1 MSATVTKS
9 TETKSAVA
17 STSPSSILLHPPT
30 YDPTQFDGETRR
42 LLVATIKWFEQ
53 RGLRKLLEDYHNK
66 AYYTDFL
73 EFLAKEKV
81 LATFLTPLENADGN
95 PAKRWDTERISALSE
110 ITGFYGLNYWYPY
123 QVSILGLGP
132 VWQSENVG
140 ARKRAAAA
148 LDAGGVGAFGLSEQT
163 HGADIYQT
171 DMVLT
176 PDGKGGWRANGAKY
190 YIGNGNC
197 ATTVSVFARVE
208 GKTGQDQYVFFYAD
222 ATHPNFHVIRNV
234 VPQQMYV
241 ATFRLEDYPVRQ
253 EDIMHSG
260 DAAFSAALN
269 TVNIGKFNLAFG
281 AIGIATHT
289 LYDSITHSHNR
300 ILYGKPVT
308 TMPHIRRDFVDAYV
322 RLIAMK
328 LYAYRAVDYFRSASR
343 DDRRY
348 LLFNPMGKMKVTS
361 EGERV
366 ISLLSDIASAK
377 SFESDSF
384 IYIGRN
390 DIRMLPRLEGTV
402 AVNLRLVL
410 KSMPNYL
417 FNPKEYPVVPTR
429 TDPANDDFLFHQG
442 PAHGLDKIQYH
453 DWRPPYKAAA
463 HLPNVARFMEQA
475 ESLVKIL
482 STSKR
487 DLSKTPFD
495 FSLAL
500 GDLFT
505 LIPYGQLILEQSSIL
520 QIDEDIVDAIF
531 DVLVRDFSQHAV
543 QLHGSPAATE
553 EERAWALGAVRAP
566 VTDPERFDKV
576 WQQVAA
582 LSGAYTMP
590 LGGPVAVKKNPSSSE
605 RIA

>member
-1 MSATVTKS
+1 MPSTVLK
-9 TETKSAVA
+9 
-17 STSPSSILLHPPT
+17 PSSILLQPHR
-30 YDPTQFDGETRR
+30 YDPTQFDAETRR
-42 LLVATIKWFEQ
+42 LLTATVKFFEK
-53 RGLRKLLEDYHNK
+53 RGLRRLLEDFHAK
-66 AYYTDFL
+66 AYYTDYL
-73 EFLAKEKV
+73 EFLAKENV
-81 LATFLTPLENADGN
+81 LATFFTPTPDAHGN
-95 PAKRWDTERISALSE
+95 TNKRWDTARISALSE

-132 VWQSENVG
+132 VWQSENAV
-140 ARKRAAAA
+140 ARRRAASA
-148 LDAGGVGAFGLSEQT
+148 LDAGGVAAFGLSEQT

-176 PDGKGGWRANGAKY
+176 PDDKGGWRATGAKY

-197 ATTVSVFARVE
+197 ATTVSVFGRIE
-208 GKTGQDQYVFFYAD
+208 GKSGPDQYVFFYAD

-234 VPQQMYV
+234 VPKQMYV
-241 ATFRLEDYPVRQ
+241 ATFRLEDYPVRPDDVLHTG
-253 EDIMHSG
+253 EE
-260 DAAFSAALN
+260 AFSAALN

-281 AIGIATHT
+281 SIGLATHT

-308 TMPHIRRDFVDAYV
+308 AMPHIRRDFVDAYA

-328 LYAYRAVDYFRSASR
+328 LYAYRAVDYFRTASS

-366 ISLLSDIASAK
+366 IGLLGDIVSAK
-377 SFESDSF
+377 GFESDSF
-384 IYIGRN
+384 VCIAKE
-390 DIRMLPRLEGTV
+390 DIQMLPRLEGTV

-417 FNPKEYPVVPTR
+417 FKPKEYPPVPTR
-429 TDPANDDFLFHQG
+429 TDPVNDDFLFHQG
-442 PAHGLDKIQYH
+442 PAHGLDKIRYH
-453 DWRPPYKAAA
+453 DWRPPYEAAA
-463 HLPNVARFMEQA
+463 HLPNVARFREQA
-475 ESLVKIL
+475 EAFVKFL

-500 GDLFT
+500 GNLFT
-505 LIPYGQLILEQSSIL
+505 LIPYGQLILEQAAL
-520 QIDEDIVDAIF
+520 LHLDESIVDAIF
-531 DVLVRDFSQHAV
+531 DVFVRDFSQGAV
-543 QLHGSPAATE
+543 QLHSNPAATD

-566 VTDPERFDKV
+566 VNDPDRFDEV

-582 LSGAYTMP
+582 LAGSYTMP
-590 LGGPVAVKKNPSSSE
+590 LGAPDAEPASRVPTLVPAHS
-605 RIA
+605 

>member
-1 MSATVTKS
+1 MSSTVTPTRAAKS
-9 TETKSAVA
+9 ESR
-17 STSPSSILLHPPT
+17 STPPSSILMHPGRYNPT
-30 YDPTQFDGETRR
+30 HLDAETRR
-42 LLVATIKWFEQ
+42 LLTATVKWFEQ
-53 RGLRKLLEDYHNK
+53 RGLHKLLDDFHHK
-66 AYYTDFL
+66 TYYTEFL

-81 LATFLTPLENADGN
+81 LATFFTPAQDADGK
-95 PAKRWDTERISALSE
+95 PGKRWDTARISALSE
-110 ITGFYGLNYWYPY
+110 ILGFYGLNYWYPY
-123 QVSILGLGP
+123 QVTILGLGP
-132 VWQSENVG
+132 VWQSENSG
-140 ARKRAAAA
+140 TRRRAAAA
-148 LDAGGVGAFGLSEQT
+148 LEAGGVGAFGLSEQT

-197 ATTVSVFARVE
+197 ATTVSVFGRVE
-208 GKTGQDQYVFFYAD
+208 GKSGQDQYIFFYAD

-234 VPQQMYV
+234 VPKQMYV
-241 ATFRLEDYPVRQ
+241 ATFRLEDYPVRP
-253 EDIMHSG
+253 EDIMHTG

-281 AIGIATHT
+281 SIGCATHA

-308 TMPHIRRDFVDAYV
+308 AMPHIRRDFVDAYA

-328 LYAYRAVDYFRSASR
+328 LYAYRAVDYFRTATR

-348 LLFNPMGKMKVTS
+348 LLFNPMGKMKVTA

-366 ISLLSDIASAK
+366 IGLLGDLVSAK
-377 SFESDSF
+377 GFENDNF
-384 IYIGRN
+384 IYIAKE
-390 DIRMLPRLEGTV
+390 DIQMLPRLEGTV

-417 FNPKEYPVVPTR
+417 FNPKEYPPVPTR
-429 TDPANDDFLFHQG
+429 TDPVNDDFLFHQG
-442 PAHGLDKIQYH
+442 PAHGLDKILYH
-453 DWRPPYKAAA
+453 DWHPPYEAAA
-463 HLPNVARFMEQA
+463 HLPNVARFREQA
-475 ESLVKIL
+475 ESFVKIL

-505 LIPYGQLILEQSSIL
+505 LIPYGQLILEQASLL
-520 QIDEDIVDAIF
+520 QIDEDVVDTIF
-531 DVLVRDFSQHAV
+531 DVLIRDFSQCAV
-543 QLHGSPAATE
+543 QLHGSAAATD
-553 EERAWALGAVRAP
+553 EERAWAIGAVRAP
-566 VTDPERFDKV
+566 VNDPDRFERV

-582 LSGAYTMP
+582 LSGTYTM
-590 LGGPVAVKKNPSSSE
+590 NPGVVQ
-605 RIA
+605 AANK

>member
-1 MSATVTKS
+1 MSSTVTPTRATKPESGS
-9 TETKSAVA
+9 TP
-17 STSPSSILLHPPT
+17 PSSILMHPGR
-30 YDPTQFDGETRR
+30 YNPTQFDAETRR
-42 LLVATIKWFEQ
+42 LLTATVKWFEQ
-53 RGLRKLLEDYHNK
+53 RGLHKLLEDFHDK
-66 AYYTDFL
+66 TYYTEFL

-81 LATFLTPLENADGN
+81 LATFFTPVQDADGK
-95 PAKRWDTERISALSE
+95 PGRRWDTARISALSE
-110 ITGFYGLNYWYPY
+110 ILGFYGLNYWYPY
-123 QVSILGLGP
+123 QVTILGLGP
-132 VWQSENVG
+132 VWQSENPG
-140 ARKRAAAA
+140 TRRRAAAA
-148 LDAGGVGAFGLSEQT
+148 LEAGGVGAFGLSEQT

-197 ATTVSVFARVE
+197 ATTVSVFGRIE
-208 GKTGQDQYVFFYAD
+208 GKAGQDQYVFFYAD

-234 VPQQMYV
+234 VPKQMYV

-253 EDIMHSG
+253 EDIMHTG

-281 AIGIATHT
+281 SIGCATHA

-308 TMPHIRRDFVDAYV
+308 AMPHIRRDFVDAYA

-328 LYAYRAVDYFRSASR
+328 LYAYRALDYFRTATR
-343 DDRRY
+343 EDRRY
-348 LLFNPMGKMKVTS
+348 LLFNPMGKMKVTA

-366 ISLLSDIASAK
+366 VGLLGDLVSAK
-377 SFESDSF
+377 GFENDNF
-384 IYIGRN
+384 IYIAKE
-390 DIRMLPRLEGTV
+390 DIPMLPRLEGTV

-417 FNPKEYPVVPTR
+417 FKPREYPPVPTR
-429 TDPANDDFLFHQG
+429 TDPVNDDFLFHQG
-442 PAHGLDKIQYH
+442 PAHGLDKILYH
-453 DWRPPYKAAA
+453 DWHPPYESAA
-463 HLPNVARFMEQA
+463 HLPNVARFREQA
-475 ESLVKIL
+475 ESFVKIL

-500 GDLFT
+500 GNLFT
-505 LIPYGQLILEQSSIL
+505 LIPYGQLILEQASIL
-520 QIDEDIVDAIF
+520 QIDEDVVDTIF
-531 DVLVRDFSQHAV
+531 DVLIRDFSQCAV
-543 QLHGSPAATE
+543 QLHGSPEATD

-566 VTDPERFDKV
+566 VNDPDRFDRV

-582 LSGAYTMP
+582 LSGAYTM
-590 LGGPVAVKKNPSSSE
+590 NPGVPQAANS
-605 RIA
+605 

>member
-1 MSATVTKS
+1 M
-9 TETKSAVA
+9 
-17 STSPSSILLHPPT
+17 SILMHPHR
-30 YDPTQFDGETRR
+30 YDPTQFDAETRR
-42 LLVATIKWFEQ
+42 LLVATVNWFEQ
-53 RGLRKLLEDYHNK
+53 RGLNKLLEDFHNK
-66 AYYTDFL
+66 TYYTEFL

-81 LATFLTPLENADGN
+81 LATFLTPAQNADGN
-95 PAKRWDTERISALSE
+95 PEKRWDSARISALSE

-123 QVSILGLGP
+123 QVTILGLGP
-132 VWQSENVG
+132 VWQSENAA

-148 LDAGGVGAFGLSEQT
+148 LEAGGVGAFGLSEQT

-208 GKTGQDQYVFFYAD
+208 GKSGPDQYVFFYAD

-234 VPQQMYV
+234 VPKQMYV
-241 ATFRLEDYPVRQ
+241 ATFRLDDYPVRP
-253 EDIMHSG
+253 EDILHTG

-281 AIGIATHT
+281 SIGCATHA

-308 TMPHIRRDFVDAYV
+308 AMPHIRRDFVDAYV

-328 LYAYRAVDYFRSASR
+328 LYAYRALDYFRTATL

-348 LLFNPMGKMKVTS
+348 LLFNPMGKMKVTA

-366 ISLLSDIASAK
+366 VGLLGDIVSAK
-377 SFESDSF
+377 GFESDSF
-384 IYIGRN
+384 IYVAKE
-390 DIRMLPRLEGTV
+390 DIPMLPRLEGTV
-402 AVNLRLVL
+402 AVNLRLAL
-410 KSMPNYL
+410 KAMPNYL
-417 FNPKEYPVVPTR
+417 FNPKDFPPVPTR
-429 TDPANDDFLFHQG
+429 TDPVNDDFLFHQG
-442 PAHGLDKIQYH
+442 PAHGLEKIRYH
-453 DWRPPYKAAA
+453 NWRPPYDAAA
-463 HLPNVARFMEQA
+463 HLPNVARFREQA
-475 ESLVKIL
+475 ESFVKFL

-495 FSLAL
+495 FQFAL
-500 GDLFT
+500 GNLFI
-505 LIPYGQLILEQSSIL
+505 LIPWGQLILEQAAIL
-520 QIDEDIVDAIF
+520 KVDESIVDTIF
-531 DVLVRDFSQHAV
+531 DVLVRDFSQNAV

-553 EERAWALGAVRAP
+553 EERAWALGVVRAP
-566 VTDPERFDKV
+566 VNDPERFDKV
-576 WQQVAA
+576 WEQVAA
-582 LSGAYTMP
+582 LSGTYTMNP
-590 LGGPVAVKKNPSSSE
+590 GVAQVAKKPSTSE
-605 RIA
+605 RAA